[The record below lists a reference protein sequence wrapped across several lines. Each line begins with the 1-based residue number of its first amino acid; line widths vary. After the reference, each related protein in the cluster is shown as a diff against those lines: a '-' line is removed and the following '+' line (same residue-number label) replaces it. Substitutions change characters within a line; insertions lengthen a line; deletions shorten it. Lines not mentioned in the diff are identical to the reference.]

1 METIETTVLEQT
13 STFPRQKAN
22 RRSMRL
28 SFSMI
33 GIGFAGMI
41 LLGTITA
48 PLITHYNPNT
58 NDLTQVLQAPSAT
71 HWFGTDH
78 LGRDLFTRVLYG
90 GQKSLLI
97 AVAVQLMAVLIGTM
111 LGLFSGYFGGKT
123 DKVIMAITNII
134 FSFPGLLFA
143 IAIMAALG
151 PSVFNLILALGFVSW
166 PEICRLVR
174 SQTLSLKEREFVE
187 GGHALGASVSRI
199 LFRYILPN
207 CYGNI
212 AVLMTLGMATTILAE
227 SSLSFLG
234 LGVQPPDPSWGS
246 MVNQGKDYMFF
257 APWYLFTPGIVMFV
271 TILGINLLGD
281 VLRDYF
287 DPKMKSSK

>member
-1 METIETTVLEQT
+1 METVETTVLEQT
-13 STFPRQKAN
+13 STFPRQK
-22 RRSMRL
+22 SKKKSIKL
-28 SFSMI
+28 SFSMV
-33 GIGFAGMI
+33 GIGLAGMV
-41 LLGTITA
+41 LLGTMCA
-48 PLITHYNPNT
+48 PLLTHYNPNT
-58 NDLTQVLQAPSAT
+58 NDLTQVLKAPSAV

-97 AVAVQLMAVLIGTM
+97 AVLVQLMSVIIGTM
-111 LGLFSGYFGGKT
+111 LGLLSGYFGGKT
-123 DKVIMAITNII
+123 DKVIMAVTNIM

-187 GGHALGASVSRI
+187 GGHALGASVGRI

-257 APWYLFTPGIVMFV
+257 APWYLFTPGAVMFV

>member
-1 METIETTVLEQT
+1 METVETTVLEQT

-22 RRSMRL
+22 KRSMRL
-28 SFSMI
+28 SFSMV
-33 GIGFAGMI
+33 GIGFAGII

-48 PLITHYNPNT
+48 PLITHYNPIT
-58 NDLTQVLQAPSAT
+58 NDLTQVLQAPSAA

-97 AVAVQLMAVLIGTM
+97 AIAVQLMAVLIGTM

-151 PSVFNLILALGFVSW
+151 PSVFNLILALGLVSW

>member
-1 METIETTVLEQT
+1 METVETTVLEQT
-13 STFPRQKAN
+13 STFPRPKTKK
-22 RRSMRL
+22 RSIRL
-28 SFSMI
+28 SFSMV
-33 GIGFAGMI
+33 GIGFAGII

-58 NDLTQVLQAPSAT
+58 NDLTQVLQAPSAA

-97 AVAVQLMAVLIGTM
+97 AVAVQLMAVLIGTL
-111 LGLFSGYFGGKT
+111 LGLFAGYFAGKT

-257 APWYLFTPGIVMFV
+257 APWYLFTPGVVMFV

>member
-1 METIETTVLEQT
+1 METVETTVLEQT

-22 RRSMRL
+22 KRSMRL
-28 SFSMI
+28 SFSMV
-33 GIGFAGMI
+33 GIGFAGII

-58 NDLTQVLQAPSAT
+58 NDLTQVLQAPSAA

-97 AVAVQLMAVLIGTM
+97 AIAVQLMAVLIGTM

>member
-22 RRSMRL
+22 KRSMRL
-28 SFSMI
+28 SFSMV
-33 GIGFAGMI
+33 GIGFSGMI

>member
-1 METIETTVLEQT
+1 METVETHVLEQT
-13 STFPRQKAN
+13 STFPRQKA
-22 RRSMRL
+22 RKKTIKL

-33 GIGFAGMI
+33 GIGIAG
-41 LLGTITA
+41 LVLAGTICA
-48 PLITHYNPNT
+48 PLLTNYNPNT
-58 NDLTQVLQAPSAT
+58 NDLTRVLQAPSAA

-97 AVAVQLMAVLIGTM
+97 AVAVQLMSVVIGAM
-111 LGLFSGYFGGKT
+111 LGLISGYFGGKT
-123 DKVIMAITNII
+123 DKVIMAVTNIM

-151 PSVFNLILALGFVSW
+151 PSIFNLILALGIVSW
-166 PEICRLVR
+166 PEVCRLVR
-174 SQTLSLKEREFVE
+174 SQTMSLKEREFVE
-187 GGHALGASVSRI
+187 GGHALGASVGRI

-257 APWYLFTPGIVMFV
+257 APWYLFAPGAVMFV

>member
-1 METIETTVLEQT
+1 METVETTVLEQT

-22 RRSMRL
+22 KRRMRL
-28 SFSMI
+28 SFSMV
-33 GIGFAGMI
+33 GIGFTGMI

-58 NDLTQVLQAPSAT
+58 NDLTQVLQAPSAA

-97 AVAVQLMAVLIGTM
+97 AVEVQLMAVLIGTM

>member
-1 METIETTVLEQT
+1 MV
-13 STFPRQKAN
+13 
-22 RRSMRL
+22 
-28 SFSMI
+28 
-33 GIGFAGMI
+33 GIGFAGII

-58 NDLTQVLQAPSAT
+58 NDLTQVLQAPSAA

-97 AVAVQLMAVLIGTM
+97 AIAVQLMAVLIGTM